1 MDCFNVDSLFVQ
13 TTRPVPVDPVEQN
26 TSKMNPHDRLKHEL
40 GVEGG
45 EPWWL
50 ECERAELLGLDD
62 DAKELY
68 LEQCKGNSYT
78 RSLILL
84 NSNDTLKSTQITN

>member
-1 MDCFNVDSLFVQ
+1 MYKPLAFNIVCLNIGGFNIDSLLVQ
-13 TTRPVPVDPVEQN
+13 TTRQVPVDPVEQHI
-26 TSKMNPHDRLKHEL
+26 SKMDPHDRLKHEL

-78 RSLILL
+78 
-84 NSNDTLKSTQITN
+84 